1 MHAPLART
9 DQEAE
14 IYIEMTPCHRCGGHG
29 FTGSSEV
36 IFLDAGAA
44 GAAGAAGS
52 AGEDLG
58 TRWTG
63 TCTRCGVAREFVFRL
78 PAEVAVGGTAPYDF
92 GPGGPSELL
101 DPGQW
106 MTVADLASRP
116 DPEPDPPLALA
127 ALDEVAKFIPA
138 DADEVPAEAFHTD
151 EGRKAYRQNPGR
163 FTRRWLEE
171 AAAALR
177 RDAG

>member
-14 IYIEMTPCHRCGGHG
+14 IYIEMTPCHRCGGRG
-29 FTGSSEV
+29 FTGDSAV
-36 IFLDAGAA
+36 IYLGD
-44 GAAGAAGS
+44 
-52 AGEDLG
+52 DLG

-78 PAEVAVGGTAPYDF
+78 PAEVAVGAAPYDF
-92 GPGGPSELL
+92 GAGPSELL

-116 DPEPDPPLALA
+116 DPTPDLPLAVA
-127 ALDEVAKFIPA
+127 ALAEVAKFIPA
-138 DADEVPAEAFHTD
+138 GGDEVPAEAFRTD
-151 EGRKAYRQNPGR
+151 EGREALRQNPGR
-163 FTRRWLEE
+163 FTRRWLDE
-171 AAAALR
+171 AVAALR
-177 RDAG
+177 READ

>member
-14 IYIEMTPCHRCGGHG
+14 IYIEMTPCHRCGGQG
-29 FTGSSEV
+29 FSGTSAV
-36 IFLDAGAA
+36 IFL
-44 GAAGAAGS
+44 
-52 AGEDLG
+52 GEDGDDDLG

-78 PAEVAVGGTAPYDF
+78 PAEVEVGGTAPWDF
-92 GPGGPSELL
+92 GTGGPSELL

-138 DADEVPAEAFHTD
+138 GADEVPTEAFRTD
-151 EGRKAYRQNPGR
+151 EGREAYRQNPGR
-163 FTRRWLEE
+163 FTRRWLE
-171 AAAALR
+171 AATEALR
-177 RDAG
+177 REAR

>member
-14 IYIEMTPCHRCGGHG
+14 IYVETTPCHRCGGRG
-29 FTGSSEV
+29 FTGTSAV
-36 IFLDAGAA
+36 IFLGD
-44 GAAGAAGS
+44 
-52 AGEDLG
+52 DLG

-63 TCTRCGVAREFVFRL
+63 TCTRCAVAREFVFRM

-92 GPGGPSELL
+92 GAGGPSELL

-116 DPEPDPPLALA
+116 EPTPDLPLAVA
-127 ALDEVAKFIPA
+127 ALEEVAKFIPA
-138 DADEVPAEAFHTD
+138 GADEVPADAFRTD
-151 EGRKAYRQNPGR
+151 EGREAYRQNPGR
-163 FTRRWLEE
+163 FTRRWLEG

>member
-14 IYIEMTPCHRCGGHG
+14 IYIEMTPCHRCGGRG
-29 FTGSSEV
+29 FTGDSAV
-36 IFLDAGAA
+36 VFLDD
-44 GAAGAAGS
+44 
-52 AGEDLG
+52 DLG

-63 TCTRCGVAREFVFRL
+63 TCTRCGVAREFVFRM
-78 PAEVAVGGTAPYDF
+78 PAEVMVGGTAPYDF
-92 GPGGPSELL
+92 GAGGPSELL

-106 MTVADLASRP
+106 MTVADLASHG
-116 DPEPDPPLALA
+116 DLPLAVA
-127 ALDEVAKFIPA
+127 ALEEVAKFIP
-138 DADEVPAEAFHTD
+138 DGFDEVPEDAFRTD
-151 EGRKAYRQNPGR
+151 EGRETYRRNPHR

-177 RDAG
+177 RDAA